1 MSQTEQD
8 KASAAHGKI
17 IARAWR
23 DPAFK
28 AKLLADPHATLKEA
42 GVTVPEG
49 VTVKVVENTDTHHH
63 LVLPPKPTG
72 ELSDEDLD
80 KVAGGTLITVAQIVG
95 MAGVMDSIHPAN
107 EAEHDLPP
115 GVGP

>member
-8 KASAAHGKI
+8 NAAARGKI

-28 AKLLADPHATLKEA
+28 AKLLADPHAALKDA
-42 GVTVPEG
+42 GVSVPAG
-49 VTVKVVENTDTHHH
+49 VTVKVVENTDTHVH

-72 ELSDEDLD
+72 DLSDAELD
-80 KVAGGTLITVAQIVG
+80 KVAGGGAGYFFEML
-95 MAGVMDSIHPAN
+95 MAF
-107 EAEHDLPP
+107 L
-115 GVGP
+115 

>member
-1 MSQTEQD
+1 MSQTDQD
-8 KASAAHGKI
+8 QATAAQGKI

-42 GVTVPEG
+42 GLQVREG

-63 LVLPPKPTG
+63 FVLPPKPTG
-72 ELSDEDLD
+72 ELSDVELD
-80 KVAGGTLITVAQIVG
+80 KVAGGVCQLQMVAIGTQG
-95 MAGVMDSIHPAN
+95 C
-107 EAEHDLPP
+107 
-115 GVGP
+115 